1 MKSFKAFI
9 KSWYYFLKEEKWVVR
24 TFMVIAILI
33 ILAVNGIIDYLRYDR
48 YDVFE
53 YSKIKNYS
61 SSFEIIAMKVY
72 PYYEKEKAKIK
83 SMRLSVSG
91 DTWRLHYEYNNRT
104 NRTEEIA
111 LNRKEKAA
119 ANNVN
124 RIFGTKH
131 RRLDNITIN
140 ERGVFF
146 NSERGYAICWFP
158 NPLKYREICRKRQHK
173 FWSTVHYKR
182 INSYSSSLYLKYD
195 IR

>member
-9 KSWYYFLKEEKWVVR
+9 RSWYNFLKEETWVVKAF
-24 TFMVIAILI
+24 TVIVILI
-33 ILAVNGIIDYLRYDR
+33 VLAVNGITDCFRYDR

-91 DTWRLHYEYNNRT
+91 GTWRLHYEYNNRT
-104 NRTEEIA
+104 SRTEEISPT
-111 LNRKEKAA
+111 RKEKAA

-140 ERGVFF
+140 GRGVFF
-146 NSERGYAICWFP
+146 NSERGYAVCWVP
-158 NPLKYREICRKRQHK
+158 NPLKYREICMNNQNK
-173 FWSTVHYKR
+173 FWSKIRYKR
-182 INSYSSSLYLKYD
+182 INSYSSSLYLKYNSK
-195 IR
+195 